1 MQIMSGFDS
10 AILILSSFILLS
22 KESALVYITLIL
34 FVRRRFFWSFF
45 LDVGLLSLIV
55 ISVASVI

>member
-10 AILILSSFILLS
+10 AILILSYFILLS
-22 KESALVYITLIL
+22 KESALVYITLIV
-34 FVRRRFFWSFF
+34 FVRRRLFWSFF
-45 LDVGLLSLIV
+45 LDVGLLSITV